1 LATFYQRSVDGRII
15 DPISKTK
22 KKWGFFSVEN
32 MPSALPARTTGQYRI
47 VTTKE
52 LQSNADV
59 ESICEIILSL
69 QKGKESSVNQK

>member
-1 LATFYQRSVDGRII
+1 
-15 DPISKTK
+15 
-22 KKWGFFSVEN
+22 